1 MMNRNQKHYI
11 LLIIYILLSTLL
23 FAGAKTN
30 YNVTEYG
37 AKADGKTLDTEAI
50 QKAID
55 ECVYNGGGTVDFPA
69 GSYLSGT
76 IIMKDNVVLHL
87 QAGSKILGSKNIED
101 FPMYSQPVANNM
113 DKDVYRALIRGE
125 NLKNIGIT
133 GLGTID
139 GQGKYLQDVPIT
151 DEGIKE
157 IEKVYTDTSRYIPGK
172 KDDQRPFLLR
182 FVSCKNIIIEGITLQ
197 YPVKWTQHYLDCDGL
212 TVRDVKV
219 YAHGGENNDLIDIDG
234 SRNVVITGL
243 IGDCDDDGICLKSTG
258 KEVVEN
264 VLISDCIL
272 RSRTNPIKAGTD
284 SYGGFRNITIT
295 NCYIGPSLTDGGYS
309 GRDEG
314 LAGIALELVDGG
326 ILENVTISNIVM
338 EEMAAPIF
346 IRLGN
351 RARTYKPNMEVR
363 PIGSL
368 NNIIIS
374 NIFAKNAGK
383 TGCSIIG
390 EVGHPIKNVSISNVK
405 INFDGGGTFAESLV
419 EKPELINEYPEST
432 MLGDLP
438 AYGFFV
444 RHVDGI
450 TFRDVELSYNEE
462 EHRSAMLFNDVE
474 NLKLLNVD
482 AEIADDA
489 LGQLVLQS
497 SRNVFINGCSPKTSN
512 LFLRLERN
520 SKNINIVGNN
530 LSAVNIPVFIDE
542 TIKTDDLNI
551 ASNLTGSSTVF
562 EFLQPN
568 IERDS
573 LGMVSIYYPN
583 NAEIYYTTDGSQPT
597 RSSNKYLQA
606 FEQISPTV
614 IKAAAFENNE
624 VSSTAALK
632 LDKAQVIAPHISP
645 ANQYYNNSIEVK
657 LISNTK
663 GAAVYYTLDGSE
675 PTESSQKYE
684 DNLKINQSATL
695 RAKAYKNDY
704 KTSDEASAIF
714 KSIEKL
720 NGVQYKYYENNSS
733 TKWEKLPDFLLL
745 EPLAEGTIDKFGY
758 DGIEHSETYFGLVLH
773 GFIKIQQDGEYTFYS
788 GSNDGSK
795 LLVDHKVVV
804 TNDGNHGY
812 IEKSGKV
819 YLDKGEHLIEVR
831 YYQAGGVKHLN
842 VFWEGPGIKKQE
854 INPN

>member
-1 MMNRNQKHYI
+1 MNSDKKY
-11 LLIIYILLSTLL
+11 YFLLSIYLLLSSLL
-23 FAGAKTN
+23 FSGTKTN

-37 AKADGKTLDTEAI
+37 AKADGKTLDTKAI

-55 ECVYNGGGTVDFPA
+55 ECADNGGGTVNFPA
-69 GSYLSGT
+69 GNYLTGT

-87 QAGSKILGSKNIED
+87 LAGSKILGSKNIED
-101 FPMYSQPVANNM
+101 YPMYFQPVANNM

-133 GLGTID
+133 GLGIID
-139 GQGKYLQDVPIT
+139 GQGKYLQGIPIS
-151 DEGIKE
+151 DENIKE
-157 IEKVYTDTSRYIPGK
+157 IEKVYTDKSRYVPGK
-172 KDDQRPFLLR
+172 KNDQRPFLLR
-182 FVSCKNIIIEGITLQ
+182 FVSSNNIIVEGITLQ
-197 YPVKWTQHYLDCDGL
+197 HPAKWTQHYLACDGV

-234 SRNVVITGL
+234 SQNVVITGM
-243 IGDCDDDGICLKSTG
+243 IGDSDDDGITLKSTG
-258 KEVVEN
+258 KEIVEN
-264 VLISDCIL
+264 VIISDCIL

-295 NCYIGPSLTDGGYS
+295 NCYIGPSLADGGYS

-326 ILENVTISNIVM
+326 VLENVTISNIVM

-351 RARTYKPNMEVR
+351 RARTYKPNMDVR

-368 NNIIIS
+368 NNIKIS
-374 NIFAKNAGK
+374 NIVSKNAGK

-390 EVGHPIKNVSISNVK
+390 EIDHPIKNVSISNVN
-405 INFDGGGTFAESLV
+405 INFDGGGTVAESLV
-419 EKPELINEYPEST
+419 EKPELVNEYPEST

-462 EHRSAMLFNDVE
+462 EHRPAMLFNDVK
-474 NLKLLNVD
+474 NLKLLNFD
-482 AEIADDA
+482 AEISDDA
-489 LGQLVLQS
+489 LGQIVLQNS
-497 SRNVFINGCSPKTSN
+497 ENVFVNGCSPKMSKI
-512 LFLRLERN
+512 FLRLERE
-520 SKNINIVGNN
+520 SKDINIVGNN
-530 LSAVNIPVFIDE
+530 LSDVEIPIFIDN
-542 TIKTDDLNI
+542 TIKVDDLRI
-551 ASNLTGSSTVF
+551 SPNLTGASTVF

-583 NAEIYYTTDGSQPT
+583 NPEIYYTTDGSQPT
-597 RSSNKYLQA
+597 ISSNKYLQA

-614 IKAAAFENNE
+614 IKATAFENNE
-624 VSSTAALK
+624 VSSTATLK
-632 LDKAQVIAPHISP
+632 LERAQVIAPHISP
-645 ANQYYNNSIEVK
+645 ANQYFYKSINVK
-657 LISNTK
+657 LVTNTA
-663 GAAVYYTLDGSE
+663 GADIYYTLDGSE
-675 PTESSQKYE
+675 PTKSSQKYE
-684 DNLKINQSATL
+684 RNLEINKSATL
-695 RAKAYKNDY
+695 RTKAFKNDY
-704 KTSDEASAIF
+704 APSNETVTNYL
-714 KSIEKL
+714 SIEKEK
-720 NGVQYKYYENNSS
+720 GVQYKYYENMSN
-733 TKWEKLPDFLLL
+733 TKWEKLPNFLLL
-745 EPLAEGTIDKFGY
+745 EPLTEGTINKFGY
-758 DGIEHSETYFGLVLH
+758 DGIQHSETYFGLVLH
-773 GFIKIQQDGEYTFYS
+773 GFIKIKQDGEYTFYV

-795 LLVDHKVVV
+795 LFIDNKELIN
-804 TNDGNHGY
+804 NDGNHGY

-819 YLDKGEHLIEVR
+819 YLEKGEHLIEVR
-831 YYQAGGVKHLN
+831 YYQAGGVKHLK

-854 INPN
+854 IIPN

>member
-1 MMNRNQKHYI
+1 MNRNQKHYM
-11 LLIIYILLSTLL
+11 LLSIYILLSTLL

-30 YNVTEYG
+30 YDVTEYG

-50 QKAID
+50 QKAIE
-55 ECVYNGGGTVDFPA
+55 ECAYNGGGTVDFPA
-69 GSYLSGT
+69 GNYLSGT
-76 IIMKDNVVLHL
+76 IILKDNVVLHL

-151 DEGIKE
+151 DEDIKE
-157 IEKVYTDTSRYIPGK
+157 IEKVYTDKSRYIPGK
-172 KDDQRPFLLR
+172 KDDKRPFLLR
-182 FVSCKNIIIEGITLQ
+182 FVSCNNIIIEGVTLQ

-219 YAHGGENNDLIDIDG
+219 YAHGGANNDLIDIDG

-295 NCYIGPSLTDGGYS
+295 NCYIGPSLTNGGYS

-363 PIGSL
+363 PIGSV

-405 INFDGGGTFAESLV
+405 INYDGGGTKAESLV
-419 EKPELINEYPEST
+419 EKPELVNEYPEST

-450 TFRDVELSYNEE
+450 TFRDVVLNFNKE
-462 EHRSAMLFNDVE
+462 EHRPAMLFNDVA
-474 NLKLLNVD
+474 NLKLLNFE
-482 AEIADDA
+482 AEIAEDA
-489 LGQLVLQS
+489 LGQVVIQN
-497 SRNVFINGCSPKTSN
+497 SRNIFVNGCSPKMSKI
-512 LFLRLERN
+512 FLRLERD

-530 LSAVNIPVFIDE
+530 FSDVEIPVFIDKSIE
-542 TIKTDDLNI
+542 TDALRIS
-551 ASNLTGSSTVF
+551 SNLTGSSSVF

-568 IERDS
+568 VERDS
-573 LGMVSIYYPN
+573 LGMVTIYYPN
-583 NAEIYYTTDGSQPT
+583 NSEIFYTTDGSQPT
-597 RSSNKYLQA
+597 KSSKRYLEA

-614 IKAAAFENNE
+614 IRAAAFEKKE
-624 VSSTAALK
+624 ISKTSTLK
-632 LDKAQVIAPHISP
+632 LERAQVIAPLISP
-645 ANQYYNNSIEVK
+645 ANQFFNKSIEVK

-663 GAAVYYTLDGSE
+663 EAEIYYTLDGSN
-675 PTESSQKYE
+675 PTESSQKYKG
-684 DNLKINQSATL
+684 NLEINKSATL
-695 RAKAYKNDY
+695 RAKAFKKNY
-704 KTSDEASAIF
+704 NASDESSAIF
-714 KSIEKL
+714 KSINKL
-720 NGVQYKYYENNSS
+720 DGVQYKYYENRSN

-745 EPLAEGTIDKFGY
+745 EPLAEGTIDKYGY
-758 DGIEHSETYFGLVLH
+758 DVIEHSETYFGLILH
-773 GFIKIQQDGEYTFYS
+773 GFINIAQKGEYTLYI

-795 LLVDHKVVV
+795 LLIDHKEVV

-819 YLDKGEHLIEVR
+819 YLDKGEHLIEVK

-842 VFWEGPGIKKQE
+842 VFWEGPGIEKQE

>member
-1 MMNRNQKHYI
+1 MNSAKQYYM
-11 LLIIYILLSTLL
+11 LLNIYLLLSSLV
-23 FAGAKTN
+23 FANTKQ
-30 YNVTEYG
+30 YYIITEYG
-37 AKADGKTLDTEAI
+37 AIADGKTLNTNAI

-55 ECVYNGGGTVDFPA
+55 ECANNGGGTVEFPA
-69 GSYLSGT
+69 GNYLTGT
-76 IIMKDNVVLHL
+76 IIMKDNVVLNL
-87 QAGSKILGSKNIED
+87 QAGCKILGSKNIED

-133 GLGTID
+133 GLGIID
-139 GQGKYLQDVPIT
+139 GQGKYLQDIPIT
-151 DEGIKE
+151 DEDLKE
-157 IEKVYTDTSRYIPGK
+157 IEKVYTDKSRYIPGK
-172 KDDQRPFLLR
+172 KNDQRPFLLR

-197 YPVKWTQHYLDCDGL
+197 YPAKWTQHYLDCDGL
-212 TVRDVKV
+212 TVRNVKV
-219 YAHGGENNDLIDIDG
+219 FAHGGANNDLIDIDG
-234 SRNVVITGL
+234 SRNVVITGM

-258 KEVVEN
+258 KEIVEN
-264 VLISDCIL
+264 VLISDCII
-272 RSRTNPIKAGTD
+272 RSRTNPFKAGTD

-295 NCYIGPSLTDGGYS
+295 NCYIGPSLTNGGYS

-326 ILENVTISNIVM
+326 VLENVTISNIVM

-374 NIFAKNAGK
+374 NIVAKNAGK

-390 EVGHPIKNVSISNVK
+390 EIGHPIKNVTISNVK

-419 EKPELINEYPEST
+419 EKPELVNEYPEST

-450 TFRDVELSYNEE
+450 TFRDVKLSYNED
-462 EHRSAMLFNDVE
+462 EHRPAMLFNDVA
-474 NLKLLNVD
+474 NLKLLNFE

-489 LGQLVLQS
+489 LGQIVLQNS
-497 SRNVFINGCSPKTSN
+497 GNIFVNGCSPKMSKV
-512 LFLRLERN
+512 FLRLERN
-520 SKNINIVGNN
+520 SKNINVVGNN

-568 IERDS
+568 IARDS
-573 LGMVSIYYPN
+573 LGMVNIYYPN
-583 NAEIYYTTDGSQPT
+583 NAQIFYTTDGSQPT
-597 RSSNKYLQA
+597 KSSNKYLEV

-624 VSSTAALK
+624 VSSTATLK

-684 DNLKINQSATL
+684 GNLKIDQSATL
-695 RAKAYKNDY
+695 RSKAYKNDY

-714 KSIEKL
+714 KSIVKL
-720 NGVQYKYYENNSS
+720 NGVQYKYYENKSS
-733 TKWEKLPDFLLL
+733 NKWEKLPNFLLMK
-745 EPLAEGTIDKFGY
+745 PLAEGTTNKFSY
-758 DGIEHSETYFGLVLH
+758 DDIENSGTYFGLVLH

-795 LLVDHKVVV
+795 LLIDHKVVV

-831 YYQAGGVKHLN
+831 YYQAGGGKHLN
-842 VFWEGPGIKKQE
+842 VFWEGPGIEKQE